1 MKVEDALKRSVVL
14 YATRYG
20 STKEIAEMVA
30 DKLGIKANDISAIKK
45 PEDLDCYDVVVL
57 MSPIYADTVLE
68 EMRMFIKTYFIQIK
82 AKKLFTIAVYG
93 AVEGYLKANYADEF
107 ARFFENAPVKS
118 FTVLGRAT
126 KATLSK
132 EDYKRL
138 WVFYKDR
145 LKASLKDFDYIDEKR
160 IEAIAEKILASKI

>member
-1 MKVEDALKRSVVL
+1 MKVEDALKRTVVL

-20 STKEIAEMVA
+20 STKEIAEMIA
-30 DKLGIKANDISAIKK
+30 DKLEINAKDISSIKK
-45 PEDLDCYDVVVL
+45 PEDMNCYDVVIL
-57 MSPIYADTVLE
+57 LSPIYADTILE

-82 AKKLFTIAVYG
+82 SKKLFTIAVYG

-107 ARFFENAPVKS
+107 ARFFENAPIKS
-118 FTVLGRAT
+118 FTLLGRAT

-138 WVFYKDR
+138 WLFYKDR
-145 LKASLKDFDYIDEKR
+145 LKASLKDFDYVDESR
-160 IEAIAEKILASKI
+160 INAVVDKIRASKL

>member
-1 MKVEDALKRSVVL
+1 MKVEDVLKRTVVL

-20 STKEIAEMVA
+20 STKEIAEMMA
-30 DKLGIKANDISAIKK
+30 DKLEINAKDISSIKK
-45 PEDLDCYDVVVL
+45 PEDLNCYDVVIL

-82 AKKLFTIAVYG
+82 SKKLITIAVYG

-118 FTVLGRAT
+118 FTLLGRAT

-138 WVFYKDR
+138 WMFYKDR
-145 LKASLKDFDYIDEKR
+145 LKVSLKDFDYVDESK
-160 IEAIAEKILASKI
+160 IEAVAERIRTSKI